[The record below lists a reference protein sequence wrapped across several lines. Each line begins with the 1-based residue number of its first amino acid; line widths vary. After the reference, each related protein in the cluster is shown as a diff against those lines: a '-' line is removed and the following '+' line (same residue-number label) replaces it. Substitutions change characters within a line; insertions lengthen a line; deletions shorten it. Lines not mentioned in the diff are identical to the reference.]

1 MMLRPADWVV
11 VIGACALVGALA
23 VLTWRPAGPAQWLEV
38 HSPSGTQRV
47 VLDQDATITVAGRIG
62 ESVIEVAGGRAR
74 FVTAPCRNRV
84 CIATGWLAGGDDF
97 AACVPNGISLRLAV
111 DGLRYDSINH

>member
-1 MMLRPADWVV
+1 MLRTADWVV

-38 HSPSGTQRV
+38 HGPGGMQRV
-47 VLDQDATITVAGRIG
+47 ALEQDTTITVAGRIG
-62 ESVIEVAGGRAR
+62 DSAIEIADGRAR
-74 FVTAPCRNRV
+74 FVAAPCRNRV
-84 CIATGWLAGGDDF
+84 CIATGWLERRDDF
-97 AACVPNGISLRLAV
+97 AACVPNGVSLRLAV